1 MQFSL
6 MKQEAFLQ
14 GLATLK
20 NLVIEPNC
28 WRPVASLICTYCSAK
43 LREIGYFSLL
53 FTKLKSFTLL
63 KPTASKFMETP
74 DNWIF
79 TTIASNLVIWLAN
92 LPLSIRVQTTLH
104 TSTCHAMPFSALSRW
119 NKHFFWCWYCGK
131 KQIEFGL
138 ELSVLL
144 STTILSKFVVDSRGC
159 AVITHTRCR

>member
-28 WRPVASLICTYCSAK
+28 WRAVSSLICTYCSAK

-53 FTKLKSFTLL
+53 FPKLKSFTLL

-79 TTIASNLVIWLAN
+79 TTIASNLVIWL
-92 LPLSIRVQTTLH
+92 PLSIRVQTTLH
-104 TSTCHAMPFSALSRW
+104 TSTCHAMPF
-119 NKHFFWCWYCGK
+119 FWWWYCGK

-138 ELSVLL
+138 ALSVLL
-144 STTILSKFVVDSRGC
+144 STMTC
-159 AVITHTRCR
+159 VITMVKICCASWVHNILTTAMTHTHCW